1 MLAAPRV
8 SRTISPSSTEA
19 PEPRFG
25 IRGGRLSLRTLR
37 VVNADSAAAAESSA
51 HQEAA
56 ASRARF
62 EEEALKHLDAL
73 YRTAL
78 RMTRN
83 PSDAEDL
90 VQDALVRAYRFYD
103 RFEPGT
109 NFRAWLFKILTNTYI
124 NSYRRRQGRPQESS
138 LEDTEEF
145 FLYNQLSDEAG
156 ERLNDVEDT
165 VLDQLGAD
173 AIQRAIDQLP
183 PQFRTT
189 VQLSDV
195 EGLSYA
201 EIAEAT
207 GVAKGTVMSRLFRG
221 RRLLQRALWEQA
233 QAAGFTSGRKVHDGR
248 ANSGHQAGANGVV
261 GSARRGAR

>member
-1 MLAAPRV
+1 LV
-8 SRTISPSSTEA
+8 
-19 PEPRFG
+19 
-25 IRGGRLSLRTLR
+25 RLKA
-37 VVNADSAAAAESSA
+37 VNADTAGEAERSADK
-51 HQEAA
+51 EAA
-56 ASRARF
+56 DNRARF

-124 NSYRRRQGRPQESS
+124 NSYRRKQGRPQESS
-138 LEDTEEF
+138 LDDTEDF
-145 FLYNQLSDEAG
+145 FLYNQLSGDGG
-156 ERLNDVEDT
+156 ERVTDVEDT
-165 VLDQLGAD
+165 VIDRLGAD
-173 AIQRAIDQLP
+173 AIRRAIDQLP

-201 EIAEAT
+201 EVAEAT

-221 RRLLQRALWEQA
+221 RRLLQRALWDQA
-233 QAAGFTSGRKVHDGR
+233 RAAGFTSGSKVHNDSTADQDSGSNGTVAR
-248 ANSGHQAGANGVV
+248 A
-261 GSARRGAR
+261 RGAAR

>member
-1 MLAAPRV
+1 
-8 SRTISPSSTEA
+8 
-19 PEPRFG
+19 
-25 IRGGRLSLRTLR
+25 
-37 VVNADSAAAAESSA
+37 VNAKGAQGASKPAING
-51 HQEAA
+51 EAA
-56 ASRARF
+56 ANRARF

-124 NSYRRRQGRPQESS
+124 NNYRRKQGRPQESS

-145 FLYNQLSDEAG
+145 FLYNQLSGDGSG
-156 ERLNDVEDT
+156 ERVTDVEDT
-165 VLDQLGAD
+165 VLDGLGAD
-173 AIQRAIDQLP
+173 DIQRAIDQLP

-221 RRLLQRALWEQA
+221 RRQLQRALWDQA
-233 QAAGFTSGRKVHDGR
+233 EAAGFTGGSKVHLDST
-248 ANSGHQAGANGVV
+248 AEHQPTTNGVLATAKGPGV
-261 GSARRGAR
+261 KP

>member
-1 MLAAPRV
+1 
-8 SRTISPSSTEA
+8 
-19 PEPRFG
+19 
-25 IRGGRLSLRTLR
+25 
-37 VVNADSAAAAESSA
+37 VNAESAAKATSSSE
-51 HQEAA
+51 QEAA
-56 ASRARF
+56 ANRARF

-124 NSYRRRQGRPQESS
+124 NSYRRKQGRPQESS

-145 FLYNQLSDEAG
+145 FLYNQLSDDAG
-156 ERLNDVEDT
+156 ERVTDVENT
-165 VLDQLGAD
+165 VIDRLGAD
-173 AIQRAIDQLP
+173 SIQRAIDQLP

-201 EIAEAT
+201 EIADAT

-221 RRLLQRALWEQA
+221 RRLLQRALWDQA
-233 QAAGFTSGRKVHDGR
+233 QAAGFTSGSKVHLEATSDHETGSD
-248 ANSGHQAGANGVV
+248 ASGPNGKVSDTRG
-261 GSARRGAR
+261 GSQ

>member
-1 MLAAPRV
+1 VALV
-8 SRTISPSSTEA
+8 
-19 PEPRFG
+19 
-25 IRGGRLSLRTLR
+25 RLKA
-37 VVNADSAAAAESSA
+37 VNAERADGADNKNAI
-51 HQEAA
+51 QEAA
-56 ASRARF
+56 ATRARF

-90 VQDALVRAYRFYD
+90 VQDALVRAFRFYD
-103 RFEPGT
+103 RFEQGT

-124 NSYRRRQGRPQESS
+124 NSYRRKQGRPQESS
-138 LEDTEEF
+138 LEDTEDF
-145 FLYNQLSDEAG
+145 FLYNQLSDERG
-156 ERLNDVEDT
+156 EGLTDVEGT

-189 VQLSDV
+189 VQLADV

-201 EIAEAT
+201 EVADAT

-233 QAAGFTSGRKVHDGR
+233 QAAGFTSGSKVHAPSNGR
-248 ANSGHQAGANGVV
+248 AAPKENGVV
-261 GSARRGAR
+261 DKARGGA

>member
-1 MLAAPRV
+1 
-8 SRTISPSSTEA
+8 
-19 PEPRFG
+19 
-25 IRGGRLSLRTLR
+25 
-37 VVNADSAAAAESSA
+37 VNARAASRAETPD
-51 HQEAA
+51 QGEAA
-56 ASRARF
+56 ATRARF

-73 YRTAL
+73 YRTAS

-103 RFEPGT
+103 RFEQGT

-124 NSYRRRQGRPQESS
+124 NTYRRKQGRPQESS

-145 FLYNQLSDEAG
+145 FLYNQLSGDG

-165 VLDQLGAD
+165 VLDRLGAD

-221 RRLLQRALWEQA
+221 RRQLQRALWDQA
-233 QAAGFTSGRKVHDGR
+233 QAAGFTSGSKVLRNHEPPRPTQPESDSNGVIARAGGR
-248 ANSGHQAGANGVV
+248 A
-261 GSARRGAR
+261 R

>member
-1 MLAAPRV
+1 LV
-8 SRTISPSSTEA
+8 
-19 PEPRFG
+19 
-25 IRGGRLSLRTLR
+25 RLKA
-37 VVNADSAAAAESSA
+37 VNAEPADAAHTQSAQ
-51 HQEAA
+51 QEAA
-56 ASRARF
+56 TRARF
-62 EEEALKHLDAL
+62 EDEALKHLDAL

-90 VQDALVRAYRFYD
+90 VQDALVRAFRFYD

-124 NSYRRRQGRPQESS
+124 NSYRRKQGRPQESS
-138 LEDTEEF
+138 LEDTEDF
-145 FLYNQLSDEAG
+145 FLYNQLSDDSG
-156 ERLNDVEDT
+156 ERVTDVEGT

-195 EGLSYA
+195 EGLSYN
-201 EIAEAT
+201 EVAEAT

-221 RRLLQRALWEQA
+221 RRLLQRALWDQA
-233 QAAGFTSGRKVHDGR
+233 QAAGFTSGSKVHQPS
-248 ANSGHQAGANGVV
+248 NGHKPERDNAQRNGVA
-261 GSARRGAR
+261 ARARGGTR

>member
-1 MLAAPRV
+1 MNANGAAK
-8 SRTISPSSTEA
+8 
-19 PEPRFG
+19 
-25 IRGGRLSLRTLR
+25 
-37 VVNADSAAAAESSA
+37 ADNPATG
-51 HQEAA
+51 EAA
-56 ASRARF
+56 ANRARF

-103 RFEPGT
+103 RFQPGT

-124 NSYRRRQGRPQESS
+124 NTYRRKQGRPQESS

-145 FLYNQLSDEAG
+145 FLYNQLSADQE
-156 ERLNDVEDT
+156 ERVTDVEDT
-165 VLDQLGAD
+165 VLDGLGAD
-173 AIQRAIDQLP
+173 AIQRAIDALP

-221 RRLLQRALWEQA
+221 RRQLQRALWDQA
-233 QAAGFTSGRKVHDGR
+233 EAAGFTSGSKVHAR
-248 ANSGHQAGANGVV
+248 AVSTVTGDEKGSNGVV
-261 GSARRGAR
+261 ARMGGTAR

>member
-1 MLAAPRV
+1 
-8 SRTISPSSTEA
+8 
-19 PEPRFG
+19 
-25 IRGGRLSLRTLR
+25 
-37 VVNADSAAAAESSA
+37 VNAEPAERATSSSP
-51 HQEAA
+51 QEAA
-56 ASRARF
+56 ANRARF

-124 NSYRRRQGRPQESS
+124 NTYRRKQGRPQESS

-145 FLYNQLSDEAG
+145 FLYNQLSDESG
-156 ERLNDVEDT
+156 ERVTDVENT
-165 VLDQLGAD
+165 VLDRLGAD
-173 AIQRAIDQLP
+173 AIQRAIDRLP

-221 RRLLQRALWEQA
+221 RRQLQRALWDQA
-233 QAAGFTSGRKVHDGR
+233 QAAGFTSGSKVHGDGSSKAR
-248 ANSGHQAGANGVV
+248 GDSTGDHESGSNGVV
-261 GSARRGAR
+261 ARARGGAR

>member
-1 MLAAPRV
+1 VTLGILAGV
-8 SRTISPSSTEA
+8 
-19 PEPRFG
+19 
-25 IRGGRLSLRTLR
+25 
-37 VVNADSAAAAESSA
+37 SAANPRTTATKGTATDA
-51 HQEAA
+51 VEA
-56 ASRARF
+56 RARF
-62 EEEALKHLDAL
+62 EEDALQHLDAL

-78 RMTRN
+78 RMTHN
-83 PSDAEDL
+83 PADAEDL

-103 RFEPGT
+103 RYEPGT

-124 NSYRRRQGRPQESS
+124 NRFRRQRARPQESS
-138 LEDTEEF
+138 LDDTEDF
-145 FLYNQLSDEAG
+145 FLYNQLGGAAEGVA
-156 ERLNDVEDT
+156 DVEDT
-165 VLDQLGAD
+165 VIDRLSAD

-189 VQLSDV
+189 VQLADV

-233 QAAGFTSGRKVHDGR
+233 EAAGYAAGRKVHGDGT
-248 ANSGHQAGANGVV
+248 ANARDRNGAVHDGEDAVAETGAGG
-261 GSARRGAR
+261 RTR

>member
-1 MLAAPRV
+1 
-8 SRTISPSSTEA
+8 
-19 PEPRFG
+19 
-25 IRGGRLSLRTLR
+25 
-37 VVNADSAAAAESSA
+37 VNAKAAAKAQKHAEG
-51 HQEAA
+51 EAA
-56 ASRARF
+56 ANRVRF
-62 EEEALKHLDAL
+62 EDEAMQHLDAL

-90 VQDALVRAYRFYD
+90 VQDALVRGYRFYD

-124 NSYRRRQGRPQESS
+124 NTYRRKQGRPQESS

-145 FLYNQLSDEAG
+145 FLYNQLNGDAG
-156 ERLNDVEDT
+156 DHVTDVEDT
-165 VLDQLGAD
+165 VLDRLGAD

-183 PQFRTT
+183 RQFRTT
-189 VQLSDV
+189 VQLADV

-221 RRLLQRALWEQA
+221 RRLLQRALWDQA
-233 QAAGFTSGRKVHDGR
+233 RAAGFTSGSKVHLEAPPEKG
-248 ANSGHQAGANGVV
+248 SGHNGVV
-261 GSARRGAR
+261 TRSGGRAQ

>member
-1 MLAAPRV
+1 MSAQR
-8 SRTISPSSTEA
+8 
-19 PEPRFG
+19 
-25 IRGGRLSLRTLR
+25 
-37 VVNADSAAAAESSA
+37 AAAADPTTQAQQE
-51 HQEAA
+51 EAA
-56 ASRARF
+56 ARRARF
-62 EEEALKHLDAL
+62 EDEALQHVDAL

-109 NFRAWLFKILTNTYI
+109 NFHAWLFKILTNTYI
-124 NSYRRRQGRPQESS
+124 NTYRRKQGRPQESS

-145 FLYNQLSDEAG
+145 FLYNQLSSDG
-156 ERLNDVEDT
+156 ERVSDVEDT

-221 RRLLQRALWEQA
+221 RRLLQRALWDQA
-233 QAAGFTSGRKVHDGR
+233 RAAGFTSGSKVHQDSDAEQESVSNGTVSR
-248 ANSGHQAGANGVV
+248 ARGT
-261 GSARRGAR
+261 AR

>member
-1 MLAAPRV
+1 MTVER
-8 SRTISPSSTEA
+8 EA
-19 PEPRFG
+19 GAE
-25 IRGGRLSLRTLR
+25 RG
-37 VVNADSAAAAESSA
+37 
-51 HQEAA
+51 
-56 ASRARF
+56 RF
-62 EEEALKHLDAL
+62 EDEALKYVDAL

-83 PSDAEDL
+83 PADAEDL

-103 RFEPGT
+103 RYQPGT

-124 NSYRRRQGRPQESS
+124 NTYRRKQVRPPESS
-138 LEDTEEF
+138 LEDTEDF
-145 FLYNQLSDEAG
+145 FLYNQLAGGGREA
-156 ERLNDVEDT
+156 EELTDVENT

-189 VQLSDV
+189 VQLADV

-233 QAAGFTSGRKVHDGR
+233 QAAGFTTGSKVHVDGAGDR
-248 ANSGHQAGANGVV
+248 GNSTGNGVIA
-261 GSARRGAR
+261 SAR

>member
-1 MLAAPRV
+1 
-8 SRTISPSSTEA
+8 
-19 PEPRFG
+19 
-25 IRGGRLSLRTLR
+25 LRTLK
-37 VVNADSAAAAESSA
+37 VVSARAAARAEPDDQA
-51 HQEAA
+51 EAA
-56 ASRARF
+56 TTRARF
-62 EEEALKHLDAL
+62 EEEALQHLDAL

-124 NSYRRRQGRPQESS
+124 NNYRRKQGRPQESS
-138 LEDTEEF
+138 LDDTEDF
-145 FLYNQLSDEAG
+145 FLYNQLSGDSG
-156 ERLNDVEDT
+156 ERVTDVEDT

-173 AIQRAIDQLP
+173 AIQRAIEQLP

-221 RRLLQRALWEQA
+221 RRQLQRALWDQA
-233 QAAGFTSGRKVHDGR
+233 QAAGFTGGSKVHQNG
-248 ANSGHQAGANGVV
+248 ATETESAGG
-261 GSARRGAR
+261 GKR

>member
-1 MLAAPRV
+1 MNAKAATGANDER
-8 SRTISPSSTEA
+8 
-19 PEPRFG
+19 
-25 IRGGRLSLRTLR
+25 
-37 VVNADSAAAAESSA
+37 
-51 HQEAA
+51 EAA

-62 EEEALKHLDAL
+62 EDEALKHLDAL

-124 NSYRRRQGRPQESS
+124 NSYRRKQGRPQESS
-138 LEDTEEF
+138 LDDTEEF
-145 FLYNQLSDEAG
+145 FLYNQLSSDEG
-156 ERLNDVEDT
+156 DRVTDVEDT
-165 VLDQLGAD
+165 VLDHLGTD
-173 AIQRAIDQLP
+173 AIQRAIDALP

-221 RRLLQRALWEQA
+221 RRLLQRALWGQA
-233 QAAGFTSGRKVHDGR
+233 RAAGFTSGSKVHVDG
-248 ANSGHQAGANGVV
+248 SPDANGVA
-261 GSARRGAR
+261 ARARGGTR

>member
-1 MLAAPRV
+1 
-8 SRTISPSSTEA
+8 
-19 PEPRFG
+19 
-25 IRGGRLSLRTLR
+25 
-37 VVNADSAAAAESSA
+37 VNATPAAKAKTSE
-51 HQEAA
+51 HGEAA
-56 ASRARF
+56 ATRARF
-62 EEEALKHLDAL
+62 EEDALQHLDAL

-124 NSYRRRQGRPQESS
+124 NTYRRKQGRPQESS

-145 FLYNQLSDEAG
+145 FLYNQLSNDGG
-156 ERLNDVEDT
+156 ERVTDVEDT
-165 VLDQLGAD
+165 VLDHLGAD

-201 EIAEAT
+201 EIADAT

-221 RRLLQRALWEQA
+221 RRQLQRALWDQA
-233 QAAGFTSGRKVHDGR
+233 QAAGFASGSKVR
-248 ANSGHQAGANGVV
+248 LNKLESPTKA
-261 GSARRGAR
+261 GSAPNRVMAKAGGGAK

>member
-1 MLAAPRV
+1 
-8 SRTISPSSTEA
+8 
-19 PEPRFG
+19 
-25 IRGGRLSLRTLR
+25 
-37 VVNADSAAAAESSA
+37 VNAASPNQSPQE
-51 HQEAA
+51 EAA
-56 ASRARF
+56 ANRARF
-62 EEEALKHLDAL
+62 EEEALQHLDAL

-124 NSYRRRQGRPQESS
+124 NSYRRKQGRPQESS
-138 LEDTEEF
+138 LDDTEEF
-145 FLYNQLSDEAG
+145 FLYNQLNEDG
-156 ERLNDVEDT
+156 ERVTDVEDT
-165 VLDQLGAD
+165 VIDRLGAD
-173 AIQRAIDQLP
+173 AIQKAIDRLP

-189 VQLSDV
+189 VQLADV

-201 EIAEAT
+201 EVADAL

-221 RRLLQRALWEQA
+221 RRLLQRALWDQA
-233 QAAGFTSGRKVHDGR
+233 QAAGFTSGSKVHTNG
-248 ANSGHQAGANGVV
+248 SNGVI
-261 GSARRGAR
+261 SSTTRGGRQ

>member
-1 MLAAPRV
+1 LV
-8 SRTISPSSTEA
+8 
-19 PEPRFG
+19 
-25 IRGGRLSLRTLR
+25 RLKA
-37 VVNADSAAAAESSA
+37 VNAKSAGKATSSN
-51 HQEAA
+51 QLEAA
-56 ASRARF
+56 ANRARF

-124 NSYRRRQGRPQESS
+124 NSYRRKQGRPQESS
-138 LEDTEEF
+138 LDDTEDF
-145 FLYNQLSDEAG
+145 FLYNQLSDDSG
-156 ERLNDVEDT
+156 ERVTDVEDT
-165 VLDQLGAD
+165 VLDRLGAD

-221 RRLLQRALWEQA
+221 RRLLQRALWDQA
-233 QAAGFTSGRKVHDGR
+233 QAAGFTAGSKVHPDST
-248 ANSGHQAGANGVV
+248 ANHESESNGPGHNGTV
-261 GSARRGAR
+261 ARTRGGTR

>member
-1 MLAAPRV
+1 MTAQ
-8 SRTISPSSTEA
+8 SPDQ
-19 PEPRFG
+19 G
-25 IRGGRLSLRTLR
+25 
-37 VVNADSAAAAESSA
+37 
-51 HQEAA
+51 EAA
-56 ASRARF
+56 ANRARF

-103 RFEPGT
+103 RFEQGT

-124 NSYRRRQGRPQESS
+124 NSYRRKQGRPPESS

-145 FLYNQLSDEAG
+145 FLYNQLSGDSG
-156 ERLNDVEDT
+156 ERVNDVEGT
-165 VLDQLGAD
+165 VLDSLGAD

-221 RRLLQRALWEQA
+221 RRQLQRALWEQA
-233 QAAGFTSGRKVHDGR
+233 QAAGFTSGSKVHVEPPGPERKSRNGTSTR
-248 ANSGHQAGANGVV
+248 ARVSG
-261 GSARRGAR
+261 GAR

>member
-1 MLAAPRV
+1 M
-8 SRTISPSSTEA
+8 T
-19 PEPRFG
+19 
-25 IRGGRLSLRTLR
+25 
-37 VVNADSAAAAESSA
+37 DS
-51 HQEAA
+51 QPT
-56 ASRARF
+56 ARF
-62 EEEALKHLDAL
+62 EDQALQYLDAL

-103 RFEPGT
+103 RFEQGT

-124 NSYRRRQGRPQESS
+124 NTYRRKQGRPQESS

-145 FLYNQLSDEAG
+145 FLYNQLQGDAA
-156 ERLNDVEDT
+156 ERVTDVEDT
-165 VLDQLGAD
+165 VLDNLGAAD
-173 AIQRAIDQLP
+173 IQRAIDQLP

-189 VQLSDV
+189 VQLADV

-221 RRLLQRALWEQA
+221 RRQLQRALWEQA
-233 QAAGFTSGRKVHDGR
+233 SASGFTAGSKVHFDGQHETDDAGLVGGR
-248 ANSGHQAGANGVV
+248 A
-261 GSARRGAR
+261 R

>member
-1 MLAAPRV
+1 LKAVNAR
-8 SRTISPSSTEA
+8 SA
-19 PEPRFG
+19 PE
-25 IRGGRLSLRTLR
+25 
-37 VVNADSAAAAESSA
+37 AESTLAS
-51 HQEAA
+51 EAA
-56 ASRARF
+56 ANRSRF
-62 EEEALKHLDAL
+62 EEEALQHLDAL
-73 YRTAL
+73 YRTAV

-124 NSYRRRQGRPQESS
+124 NSYRRKQGRPQESS
-138 LEDTEEF
+138 LDDTEDF
-145 FLYNQLSDEAG
+145 FLYNQLGGDGADHVT
-156 ERLNDVEDT
+156 DVEDT
-165 VLDQLGAD
+165 VLDSLGAD

-189 VQLSDV
+189 VQLADV

-221 RRLLQRALWEQA
+221 RRQLQRALWDQA
-233 QAAGFTSGRKVHDGR
+233 KAAGFTGGSKVHLDDEAASNGHAEEPAPAAAGGR
-248 ANSGHQAGANGVV
+248 GRS
-261 GSARRGAR
+261 R

>member
-1 MLAAPRV
+1 MNARTAAR
-8 SRTISPSSTEA
+8 
-19 PEPRFG
+19 
-25 IRGGRLSLRTLR
+25 
-37 VVNADSAAAAESSA
+37 AESPEIG
-51 HQEAA
+51 EAA
-56 ASRARF
+56 ANRARF

-124 NSYRRRQGRPQESS
+124 NTYRRKQGRPQESS
-138 LEDTEEF
+138 LDDTEEF
-145 FLYNQLSDEAG
+145 FLFKQLGGDSG
-156 ERLNDVEDT
+156 ERVTDVEDT
-165 VLDQLGAD
+165 VLDHLGAD

-189 VQLSDV
+189 VQLADV

-207 GVAKGTVMSRLFRG
+207 RVAKGTVMSRLFRG
-221 RRLLQRALWEQA
+221 RRQLQRALWEQA
-233 QAAGFTSGRKVHDGR
+233 TSAGFTSGSKVHLDAQSEQG
-248 ANSGHQAGANGVV
+248 SSSNGVIA
-261 GSARRGAR
+261 SPRGVEP

>member
-1 MLAAPRV
+1 MNAEPAARPNQ
-8 SRTISPSSTEA
+8 SRQE
-19 PEPRFG
+19 
-25 IRGGRLSLRTLR
+25 
-37 VVNADSAAAAESSA
+37 
-51 HQEAA
+51 EAA
-56 ASRARF
+56 ANRARF

-124 NSYRRRQGRPQESS
+124 NSYRRKQGRPQESS
-138 LEDTEEF
+138 LDDTEEF
-145 FLYNQLSDEAG
+145 FLYNQINDDRGG
-156 ERLNDVEDT
+156 ERVTDVEDT

-201 EIAEAT
+201 EVADAL

-233 QAAGFTSGRKVHDGR
+233 QAAGFTTGSKVHTNGT
-248 ANSGHQAGANGVV
+248 NGVV
-261 GSARRGAR
+261 VSSKPRGARK

>member
-1 MLAAPRV
+1 VNAN
-8 SRTISPSSTEA
+8 EA
-19 PEPRFG
+19 PQ
-25 IRGGRLSLRTLR
+25 
-37 VVNADSAAAAESSA
+37 ADSPNQGEAAAAA
-51 HQEAA
+51 N
-56 ASRARF
+56 RARF

-90 VQDALVRAYRFYD
+90 VQDALVRAFRFYD
-103 RFEPGT
+103 RFQPGT

-124 NSYRRRQGRPQESS
+124 NTYRRKQGRPQESS

-145 FLYNQLSDEAG
+145 FLYNQLSSGDG
-156 ERLNDVEDT
+156 ERVTDVEDT
-165 VLDQLGAD
+165 VLDDLGAD
-173 AIQRAIDQLP
+173 AIQKAIDQLP

-221 RRLLQRALWEQA
+221 RRLLQRALWDQA
-233 QAAGFTSGRKVHDGR
+233 QAAGFTGGSKVHLDTARQSDSAGTNG
-248 ANSGHQAGANGVV
+248 ALAKMGGHT
-261 GSARRGAR
+261 R

>member
-1 MLAAPRV
+1 MSTDNAA
-8 SRTISPSSTEA
+8 SENSEY
-19 PEPRFG
+19 
-25 IRGGRLSLRTLR
+25 
-37 VVNADSAAAAESSA
+37 AAEKT
-51 HQEAA
+51 
-56 ASRARF
+56 RF
-62 EEEALKHLDAL
+62 EDQALQHLDAL
-73 YRTAL
+73 YRTAM

-90 VQDALVRAYRFYD
+90 VQDTLVRAYRFYD
-103 RFEPGT
+103 RFEQGT

-124 NSYRRRQGRPQESS
+124 NSYRRKQGRPQESS

-145 FLYNQLSDEAG
+145 FLYNQLSGDGG
-156 ERLNDVEDT
+156 EGITDVEDT

-189 VQLSDV
+189 VQLADV

-207 GVAKGTVMSRLFRG
+207 GVAKGTV
-221 RRLLQRALWEQA
+221 
-233 QAAGFTSGRKVHDGR
+233 
-248 ANSGHQAGANGVV
+248 
-261 GSARRGAR
+261 

>member
-1 MLAAPRV
+1 LTETQSTAP
-8 SRTISPSSTEA
+8 
-19 PEPRFG
+19 
-25 IRGGRLSLRTLR
+25 
-37 VVNADSAAAAESSA
+37 
-51 HQEAA
+51 
-56 ASRARF
+56 F
-62 EEEALKHLDAL
+62 EEQALQHLDAL

-103 RFEPGT
+103 RFEQGT

-124 NSYRRRQGRPQESS
+124 NSYRRKQGRPQESS

-145 FLYNQLSDEAG
+145 FLYNQLQGDAA
-156 ERLNDVEDT
+156 ERVSDVEDT
-165 VLDQLGAD
+165 VLDRLGAAD
-173 AIQRAIDQLP
+173 IQQAIDQLP

-189 VQLSDV
+189 VQLADV

-221 RRLLQRALWEQA
+221 RRQLQRALWEQA
-233 QAAGFTSGRKVHDGR
+233 KAAGFSSGSKVHLDGQPEPGKAGLVGGR
-248 ANSGHQAGANGVV
+248 A
-261 GSARRGAR
+261 R

>member
-1 MLAAPRV
+1 
-8 SRTISPSSTEA
+8 
-19 PEPRFG
+19 
-25 IRGGRLSLRTLR
+25 
-37 VVNADSAAAAESSA
+37 VNATPAARADTPD
-51 HQEAA
+51 QGEAA
-56 ASRARF
+56 ANRARF

-103 RFEPGT
+103 RFEQGT

-124 NSYRRRQGRPQESS
+124 NSYRRKQGRPPESS

-145 FLYNQLSDEAG
+145 FLYNQLSGDGAEG
-156 ERLNDVEDT
+156 LNDVEGT
-165 VLDQLGAD
+165 VLDSLGAD

-221 RRLLQRALWEQA
+221 RRQLQRALWEQA
-233 QAAGFTSGRKVHDGR
+233 QAAGFTSGSKVHVEPPTS
-248 ANSGHQAGANGVV
+248 APKAQNGTSTRSHV
-261 GSARRGAR
+261 REGAR

>member
-1 MLAAPRV
+1 
-8 SRTISPSSTEA
+8 
-19 PEPRFG
+19 
-25 IRGGRLSLRTLR
+25 
-37 VVNADSAAAAESSA
+37 VNAEPAEQADRSANE
-51 HQEAA
+51 EAA
-56 ASRARF
+56 ANRVRSRF
-62 EEEALKHLDAL
+62 EEEALEHLDAL

-90 VQDALVRAYRFYD
+90 VQDALVRAFRFYD

-124 NSYRRRQGRPQESS
+124 NSYRRKQGRPQESS
-138 LEDTEEF
+138 LEDTEDF
-145 FLYNQLSDEAG
+145 FLYNQLSDDG
-156 ERLNDVEDT
+156 ERVTDVEDT
-165 VLDQLGAD
+165 VLDRLGAD
-173 AIQRAIDQLP
+173 AIQRAIDELP

-201 EIAEAT
+201 EVAEAT

-221 RRLLQRALWEQA
+221 RRLLQRALWDQA
-233 QAAGFTSGRKVHDGR
+233 QAAGFTSGSKVHMPSSNGGQH
-248 ANSGHQAGANGVV
+248 AAEANGVV
-261 GSARRGAR
+261 ARAGGGTR

>member
-1 MLAAPRV
+1 V
-8 SRTISPSSTEA
+8 VTTEEA
-19 PEPRFG
+19 TTRDRF
-25 IRGGRLSLRTLR
+25 
-37 VVNADSAAAAESSA
+37 E
-51 HQEAA
+51 QEA
-56 ASRARF
+56 
-62 EEEALKHLDAL
+62 LQHLDAL

-103 RFEPGT
+103 RFEQGT

-124 NSYRRRQGRPQESS
+124 NSYRRKQGRPQESS

-145 FLYNQLSDEAG
+145 FLYNQLSSDG
-156 ERLNDVEDT
+156 DRVTDVEDT
-165 VLDQLGAD
+165 VLDHLGAD

-189 VQLSDV
+189 VQLADV

-233 QAAGFTSGRKVHDGR
+233 QAAGFTSGSKVHQNGPSLIGGR
-248 ANSGHQAGANGVV
+248 AP
-261 GSARRGAR
+261 